1 MVTSR
6 FFGRILSSA
15 VKKTEGKNYQ
25 SRFMEGRV
33 HCLSAYGNRYLMLRT
48 SVVVSGTL
56 RSQKGKLNMVLSQIV
71 LREYFD
77 TRELERDKLTNSFAL
92 DSDY

>member
-1 MVTSR
+1 
-6 FFGRILSSA
+6 
-15 VKKTEGKNYQ
+15 
-25 SRFMEGRV
+25 
-33 HCLSAYGNRYLMLRT
+33 MLRT